1 MAKSKWTD
9 SSSVNELLSRIEKL
23 KLKDGQQCGMIVT
36 KKSFKSAFNS
46 RRFDNYLM
54 LLKEL
59 VRFDSEVP
67 DAVKE
72 QILHDA
78 VWHAADME
86 QLQSGYIGGQI
97 KKLEAEYLAK
107 ESKKYYLI
115 TAVSITGLKSKRL
128 IKTPKS
134 IITISKY
141 FPKKFKKSYDFQE
154 VHTVYPKINQKCYSW
169 VVIEVCA
176 RCEHAA
182 AEVALEQLDYWRG
195 IFNIFFNHN
204 NTRTSFGKPAPIN
217 KITKYPYHSLHMENG
232 DKASPFYWFDPN
244 FSYETSSLD
253 VSKSYERAKV
263 FYHKLSSGIEDCG
276 SRKFF
281 LEILNRYCVSLDT
294 ANMNSSF
301 LAMWSLLESLT
312 FTGKENYDVTIAR
325 TLILFKDKFHLRL
338 ELELLRKKRNMAIH
352 NGQQFEEAEKYAYL
366 LMNIIHEYIFF
377 LVVAIRKSKSIE
389 QLTSALD
396 LPPDKAKLLKARQQ
410 LDDEIKKLD
419 LLESLIRIE
428 G

>member
-9 SSSVNELLSRIEKL
+9 SSSVNELLSRVEKL
-23 KLKDGQQCGMIVT
+23 KLKDGQLCGMIVT

-46 RRFDNYLM
+46 KGFDNYLM

-78 VWHAADME
+78 IWHAADME
-86 QLQSGYIGGQI
+86 QLQSGYIGSQI
-97 KKLEAEYLAK
+97 KRLEADYLAQA
-107 ESKKYYLI
+107 SKKYYLI
-115 TAVSITGLKSKRL
+115 TAVSITGIKSKRL

-134 IITISKY
+134 VIAISRY
-141 FPKKFKKSYDFQE
+141 FPKKFKQSYDFQQ
-154 VHTVYPKINQKCYSW
+154 VHMMYPKINQKCYSW
-169 VVIEVCA
+169 VTIEVSA

-182 AEVALEQLDYWRG
+182 TELALEQLDYWRG
-195 IFNIFFNHN
+195 IFNIFFNRN
-204 NTRTSFGKPAPIN
+204 YTRTSFGKPAPIN

-244 FSYETSSLD
+244 FSYEASSLD
-253 VSKSYERAKV
+253 VFKSYESAKS
-263 FYHKLSSGIEDCG
+263 FYIKLSSDIEGCG
-276 SRKFF
+276 SRNFF
-281 LEILNRYCVSLDT
+281 TEILNRYCVSLDT

-338 ELELLRKKRNMAIH
+338 ELDILRMKRNMAIH

-366 LMNIIHEYIFF
+366 LMNIIHEYLFF
-377 LVVAIRKSKSIE
+377 LVGAISKSNSIE
-389 QLTSALD
+389 QLKSALD
-396 LPPDKAKLLKARQQ
+396 LPPDRAKLLKARQE
-410 LDDEIKKLD
+410 LGDEIEKLD
-419 LLESLIRIE
+419 LLESLIKID